1 MMLRSLL
8 TTALFTQLFV
18 AFTLPA
24 YAQYAPNPTPAA
36 QAPAPAATTIGGTAT
51 TTAKI
56 IAIDYNART
65 VTLQDQKGNVQQM
78 QVGPSVTRFN
88 NLKVGDTV
96 TFTYQE
102 SVALAMA
109 KPGAAMPTVSSTPT
123 VTQNAGEKPGGTVS
137 QTQTTTVTVTAI
149 DPSKPSVTVK
159 TQDGRVLSFLV
170 QDPKNLN
177 GIKVGDVIQ
186 VTYTQAMMVTVK

>member
-1 MMLRSLL
+1 MLRRTLL
-8 TTALFTQLFV
+8 VTALFTQLF
-18 AFTLPA
+18 ATCTLSA

-51 TTAKI
+51 LTAKI

-78 QVGPSVTRFN
+78 TVGPSVTRFN

-102 SVALAMA
+102 SVALAIA
-109 KPGAAMPTVSSTPT
+109 KPGTTVPAASSTPT
-123 VTQNAGEKPGGTVS
+123 VTRCEGDKPCGQVS

-149 DPSKPSVTVK
+149 DPSKPSITVK

-170 QDPKNLN
+170 QDPKNLT
-177 GIKVGDVIQ
+177 GVKVGDVVQ
-186 VTYTQAMMVTVK
+186 VTYTQALAVTVK